1 MASPYDVVALTVTT
15 QRKMQKSKTDAVPDS
30 LIFDVS
36 GVVTT
41 LQNPRGKTYREI
53 KDKVSLMQRRATAET
68 NVADVINE
76 LGTWLASCKQYT
88 CQRTTNSLD
97 SAGQGGSGSM
107 GGINSTPGTLSGMG
121 GVGGM
126 GSTDSGSMDNMRLN
140 PQMLERMITAG
151 ATMALQQYQ
160 QQRQQ
165 QPLAISNGGIG
176 DNLSVVRQM
185 AAQQLI
191 DEDPDEIKNLAVAE
205 YTKLHEDSLTKE
217 AAEKMCEDPSE
228 ELLDTAAQKLI
239 DEADDD
245 DLTERAVEKMCED
258 PSEEL
263 LATAA
268 QKLVDEADNDDDL
281 TDRAVEKM
289 CENPSEEL
297 LGVAA
302 QKLIDEADD
311 DDLTDRAVEKIV
323 NDMPFDVLKE
333 AYKKAKRARKSK

>member
-176 DNLSVVRQM
+176 DNLNVVRQM

-191 DEDPDEIKNLAVAE
+191 DEDPDEIKNLAVTE

-228 ELLDTAAQKLI
+228 ELLDTAAQKL
-239 DEADDD
+239 
-245 DLTERAVEKMCED
+245 
-258 PSEEL
+258 
-263 LATAA
+263 
-268 QKLVDEADNDDDL
+268 VDEADNDDDDL

>member
-176 DNLSVVRQM
+176 DNLNVVRQM

-228 ELLDTAAQKLI
+228 ELLD
-239 DEADDD
+239 
-245 DLTERAVEKMCED
+245 
-258 PSEEL
+258 
-263 LATAA
+263 TAA